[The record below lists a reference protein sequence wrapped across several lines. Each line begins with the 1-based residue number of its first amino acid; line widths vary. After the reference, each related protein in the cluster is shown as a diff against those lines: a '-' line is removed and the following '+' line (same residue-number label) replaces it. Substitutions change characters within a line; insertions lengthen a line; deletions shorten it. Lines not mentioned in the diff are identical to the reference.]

1 MQLLCKKSH
10 QLSGCGARAMPVLLF
25 AYITDL
31 QRGNLSVAAAK
42 GPLAMGTWQELV
54 SIYIYIYILLPLMS

>member
-1 MQLLCKKSH
+1 
-10 QLSGCGARAMPVLLF
+10 MPVLLF

-54 SIYIYIYILLPLMS
+54 SIYILLPLMS